1 MEEQAQP
8 FALRDI
14 YEHPFV
20 QDLIRE
26 NRELRELATKPQVK
40 DLREIPLPYTV
51 ENCILIKEGVHN
63 GVYYPAEEL
72 KKAVDQ
78 HEGLQI
84 YLDHKDTKGE
94 AAQTWIG
101 AVHNPKWS
109 ERDKAILGDIDIV
122 DPKTAMAIAYGA
134 KFGLSATV
142 DVDSQEKDSK
152 TVGRNLLFK
161 SYSIVVNPAVRETM
175 LNEAQDMATE
185 ELDYVADLQPALSK
199 LDDAIRRASS
209 MKDTSLLTT
218 LQQIKAIVSKVCG
231 KEYPYPK
238 PGSMSLD
245 ALSEQIAALA
255 QAIKDLQSSS
265 EPSSTNDNEE
275 LEAVKKENEELKEKL
290 NAIQQKEHEQNVER
304 VLKKEIEVGLTAA
317 ADAESRRKELL
328 EMDSAALTAVE
339 QNLDRTIKILE
350 TNVDDTKP
358 AETTPSSSS
367 QELSQKS
374 SSSSEKLLQMMIA
387 EQNRATFNYGGD
399 E

>member
-20 QDLIRE
+20 QELIRE

-142 DVDSQEKDSK
+142 DVDSQQEDGK
-152 TVGRNLLFK
+152 TVGRNFLFK

-255 QAIKDLQSSS
+255 QAIKDMQSSS
-265 EPSSTNDNEE
+265 EPSSTDNEE

-290 NAIQQKEHEQNVER
+290 NAIQEKEHKVNAER
-304 VLKKEIEVGLTAA
+304 VLQKEIEIGLTTA
-317 ADAESRRKELL
+317 ADSEARLKELL
-328 EMDSAALTAVE
+328 ALNPSALTAVE

-350 TNVDDTKP
+350 TNTDDTKP
-358 AETTPSSSS
+358 AETTPSLSS

-387 EQNRATFNYGGD
+387 EQNRATFKYGGD